1 MRAPA
6 LAAPLVDAW
15 RPLVAERC
23 GPHLRRMAESLGDQ
37 AAFAEAAAQ
46 MIRALGLIDDND
58 PSLDQDTEEQNDE
71 QAQQSP
77 SDDKTYAGYG
87 KRFGVRDDRLRR
99 VRAGPG

>member
-1 MRAPA
+1 
-6 LAAPLVDAW
+6 
-15 RPLVAERC
+15 
-23 GPHLRRMAESLGDQ
+23 
-37 AAFAEAAAQ
+37 

-77 SDDKTYAGYG
+77 SDDKTRTQGTETES
-87 KRFGVRDDRLRR
+87 VRDDRLRR